1 MNDIRALNWRFLVPD
16 EPHGFLFL
24 PVDGE
29 ALAGAISP
37 NGEGGL
43 AGAIG
48 QGPYPAVAVPDLAAW
63 IRDVPDESPTR
74 LLDRLADAVAPGGWL
89 YAGFP
94 NRRYPGRRA
103 APGSI
108 RLGAA
113 VRILRARRFTEV
125 RAFLPFPD
133 QRSQAY
139 FISADTRA
147 PLGHFLSLL
156 VFPYSAGGPGADRK
170 RSRIRWMRRIALA
183 SPHPIRVRFAPAAA
197 LLARRAA

>member
-1 MNDIRALNWRFLVPD
+1 MTDIRALNWRFLVPE
-16 EPHGFLFL
+16 EPHGLLFL
-24 PVDGE
+24 PIDAE
-29 ALAGAISP
+29 ALAGATSP

-43 AGAIG
+43 AGAIQ

-63 IRDVPDESPTR
+63 IKYSPDESPTR

-94 NRRYPGRRA
+94 NRLYPGRPV

-108 RLGAA
+108 RLGTA

-125 RAFLPFPD
+125 SAFLPFPD
-133 QRSQAY
+133 QRGQAY

-156 VFPYSAGGPGADRK
+156 VFPYSAGGPGADQK
-170 RSRIRWMRRIALA
+170 RRRIRWMRRIALA
-183 SPHPIRVRFAPAAA
+183 SPHPIRVLFAPAAA
-197 LLARRAA
+197 LFARRAA